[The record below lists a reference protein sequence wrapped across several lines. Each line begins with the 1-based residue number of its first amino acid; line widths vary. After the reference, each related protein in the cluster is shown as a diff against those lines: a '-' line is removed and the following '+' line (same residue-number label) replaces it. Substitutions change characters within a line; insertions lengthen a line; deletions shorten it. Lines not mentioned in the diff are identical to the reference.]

1 VPALNSLATTAF
13 DASSTYDQRVHF
25 VQVYVIE
32 PHPQDPDPS
41 PYRGTV
47 WEAEYSSKGQPKTY
61 AERVQNARDVLPS
74 IQGNQLQ
81 LVDDLTPGAHNNP
94 VWCTYGPCPN
104 CAFLI
109 RQDGILDTVQTWV
122 DATDLQSAID
132 ALLR

>member
-47 WEAEYSSKGQPKTY
+47 CEAEYSSKGQPKTY

-74 IQGNQLQ
+74 IQGNQFQ